1 MHAAIIDDSPAT
13 RAILSKLLSDYGMT
27 VHECPDPLKAPAYL
41 DRHPEVRL
49 ILVDW
54 EIGPGGGYDLVR
66 RLRGDGMLAG
76 RRRIV
81 MVTAE
86 AGVDD
91 VTAALEAG
99 IDDYLTKP
107 FSARVVREKL
117 DLLGVLAA

>member
-1 MHAAIIDDSPAT
+1 MHSAAVVDDSAT
-13 RAILSKLLSDYGMT
+13 SRAILAKMLNDYGLV
-27 VHECPDPLKAPAYL
+27 VHEAEDSLSALKIL
-41 DRHPEVRL
+41 RDHPGVRV

-54 EIGPGGGYDLVR
+54 DIPGGAAYDLVR
-66 RLRGDGMLAG
+66 QIRADSVMVG
-76 RRRIV
+76 RRII

-91 VTAALEAG
+91 VAAAIEAG

-107 FSARVVREKL
+107 FSPAAIREKL